1 MEKTNKNKIKR
12 AFYSYPKFLK
22 QAVQSTVD
30 FAEENFAV
38 DYSKVSVQSS
48 KTNAKETKL
57 CAIIDNNLNTLRWCY
72 VVEKVLDH
80 YHFEKDKVAF
90 INTFYFKGK
99 SDIATCMEVGI
110 CRQTL
115 YNWQNEVLE
124 IAYKWAK
131 EYKVI

>member
-12 AFYSYPKFLK
+12 AFYSYPKLLK

-48 KTNAKETKL
+48 KTNGKEAKL
-57 CAIIDNNLNTLRWCY
+57 CAIIDDNLTTLRWCY
-72 VVEKVLDH
+72 VVEKVLEH

-99 SDIATCMEVGI
+99 SDIVTCVEIGVSRATLF
-110 CRQTL
+110 R
-115 YNWQNEVLE
+115 WQDEVLE